1 MNVADHVHLAAR
13 LFPDAAAIL
22 FEGRAVTYRELD
34 ADSARLAA
42 ALTRLG
48 VRPGDRIVFF
58 LPNIPEFA
66 TTYLAAQKL
75 GAVAVSANALLTTG
89 ELSYVLRDSGA
100 MAVFTTAELFPVVAP
115 LTDAA
120 GGRPYVVLC
129 EGEIPGLPTRAEL
142 SAREGP
148 GFRAR
153 QMEPSAPAAILY
165 TSGTTGKQKG
175 AVLTHGNIVSNHHA
189 ANHCVG
195 SGSGDRHLLFLPLS
209 HCFGQNFIM
218 NAAYGSAG
226 TVVLQRRFDVQATP
240 ALARDCA
247 VTHFYAVP
255 SVYISLLNAGV
266 TPEELAPVRYFF
278 TAAAAMPVE
287 VARCWENRFRRP
299 IREGYGMT
307 EVSPFATYNHRFA
320 YRPGSVGTAIPNVEI
335 RVVDEQGREV
345 PPGTPGEICVR
356 GPNVMAGYWNRPEET
371 AQAMRSGW
379 FHSGDV
385 GYTDEDGYVYLIDR
399 LTDVINAAGY
409 KVWPREV
416 EEVLY
421 RHAAVNECAVTGE
434 PDPLKGQVVVAHVA
448 LRPGAVAGAEDIVAH
463 CRAFLAAYK
472 VPRRVNLVAALPR
485 NAAGKVLKRVMRAG
499 AARDGAAADRD
510 SVAL

>member
-1 MNVADHVHLAAR
+1 MNVADHIHLAAR
-13 LFPDAAAIL
+13 LSPGAAAIL
-22 FEGRAVTYRELD
+22 FEGRTVTYRELD
-34 ADSARLAA
+34 GDSARLAA
-42 ALTRLG
+42 GLTRLG
-48 VRPGDRIVFF
+48 VKPGDRVALF

-66 TTYLAAQKL
+66 TAYLAAQKL

-100 MAVFTTAELFPVVAP
+100 AVLFTTAELFPVVAP

-120 GGRPYVVLC
+120 GRPPHVICC
-129 EGEIPGLPTRAEL
+129 EGEIPGLPTLAEL
-142 SAREGP
+142 SARP
-148 GFRAR
+148 GAEFRTLQR
-153 QMEPSAPAAILY
+153 EPSAPAAILY

-175 AVLTHGNIVSNHHA
+175 AVLTHGNIVSNYHA

-195 SGSGDRHLLFLPLS
+195 SGAGDRHFLFLPLS

-255 SVYISLLNAGV
+255 TVYISLLNAGI
-266 TPEELAPVRYFF
+266 TPEDLAPVRYFF
-278 TAAAAMPVE
+278 TAAATMPME
-287 VARCWENRFRRP
+287 VARRWKDRFRRP
-299 IREGYGMT
+299 IHEGYGLT
-307 EVSPFATYNHRFA
+307 EVSPFAAYNHRFA
-320 YRPGSVGTAIPNVEI
+320 YRPGSVGTAVPNVEI
-335 RVVDEQGREV
+335 QVVDDQDREV

-371 AQAMRSGW
+371 ARALRGGW

-385 GYTDEDGYVYLIDR
+385 GYADEDGYVYLLDR

-421 RHAAVNECAVTGE
+421 RHAAVKECAVTGE
-434 PDPLKGQVVVAHVA
+434 PDPVKGEVVVAHVT
-448 LRPGAVAGAEDIVAH
+448 LRPGASAGPEDIVAH
-463 CRAFLAAYK
+463 CRMFLAAYK
-472 VPRRVNLVAALPR
+472 VPRHVNLVAALPR
-485 NAAGKVLKRVMRAG
+485 NAAGKVLKRVMRAS
-499 AARDGAAADRD
+499 ADGALAGRDRI
-510 SVAL
+510 AL